1 MKQLKKTLAALLC
14 IAVMV
19 MAGGTTVFARQA
31 QQPGSVIIDIESGE
45 TAEQLMS
52 DSVPAWSSSDSLIP
66 TDAKALNV
74 GGKSAVLIELSS
86 GQVLFEKNS
95 HERLPIASVNKVM
108 TLLLIMEALDKGIIG
123 LDDTVTCS
131 AYAASMGGSQIWLEP
146 GEIMSVDHL
155 IKAIAVVSANDACAM
170 MAEYISG
177 SEEGFVQSMNGRAA
191 ALGMVD
197 TEFKDCSGLDDQAFS
212 SAHDVALMS
221 RELMKHKK
229 ITKYTT
235 IWMDTLRKGESQL
248 VNTNKL
254 VRFYPGATGLK
265 TGTTSKAGHNLSA
278 TAERDSMGLA
288 AVILG
293 CKTTDERF
301 GGARKMLDYGFANY
315 AIYTPKI
322 EVVALT
328 PVKVLRG
335 VDVKVE
341 SVMNQPKPL
350 LIKKGQEKSITQQLT
365 LAENLEAPVYDRQVI
380 GELTLMIEG
389 SFAAKYDIYAACG
402 VPRLGFIQAF
412 KRLFKALVA

>member
-1 MKQLKKTLAALLC
+1 MKQWKKIMAALLSA
-14 IAVMV
+14 AVMA
-19 MAGGTTVFARQA
+19 MAGGLSAFA
-31 QQPGSVIIDIESGE
+31 QQAGSVIIDIESGE
-45 TAEQLMS
+45 TAKQLMS
-52 DSVPAWSSSDSLIP
+52 DSLPAWISSDPIIP
-66 TDAKALNV
+66 TDTSSLNV

-108 TLLLIMEALDKGIIG
+108 TLLLIMEALDSGIIG
-123 LDDTVTCS
+123 LDDTVACS
-131 AYAASMGGSQIWLEP
+131 AHAASMGGSQIWLEP
-146 GEIMSVDHL
+146 GEIMSVNDL

-170 MAEYISG
+170 MAEYING
-177 SEEGFVQSMNGRAA
+177 SEEGFVRSMNERAA
-191 ALGMVD
+191 ALGMKD
-197 TEFKDCSGLDDQAFS
+197 TQFKDCSGLDDEAYS
-212 SAHDVALMS
+212 SAYDVALMS

-235 IWMDTLRKGESQL
+235 IWMDTLRKGQSQL

-254 VRFYPGATGLK
+254 VRFYPGANGLK
-265 TGTTSKAGHNLSA
+265 TGTTGKAGHNLSA
-278 TAERDSMGLA
+278 TAERSGMGLA

-315 AIYTPKI
+315 AVYTPKV
-322 EVVALT
+322 EVGALT

-341 SVMNQPKPL
+341 SVMNDLKPL
-350 LIKKGQEKSITQQLT
+350 LIKKGQEKSITQNLT
-365 LAENLEAPVYDRQVI
+365 LAEDLEAPVYDRQVI

-389 SFAAKYDIYAACG
+389 NVAAKYEVYAACG
-402 VPRLGFIQAF
+402 VPRLGLIQAF
-412 KRLFKALVA
+412 KRIFRALIA